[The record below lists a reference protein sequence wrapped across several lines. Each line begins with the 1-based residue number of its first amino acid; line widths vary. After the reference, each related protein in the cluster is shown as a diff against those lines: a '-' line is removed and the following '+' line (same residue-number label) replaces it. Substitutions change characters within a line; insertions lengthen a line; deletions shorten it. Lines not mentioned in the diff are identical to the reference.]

1 MADQLSKHKPVSAAV
16 CYRALRRFYNWMV
29 SEEIVTNSPMAKVHQ
44 PHLPEQPVPILTEQ
58 ELTALLK
65 VTSGRTSTPAV
76 TMQSYDCLSIRASG
90 GRDGGV
96 DGGRC

>member
-16 CYRALRRFYNWMV
+16 RYRALRRFYNWMV

-44 PHLPEQPVPILTEQ
+44 LHVPEQPVPILTEQ

-65 VTSGRTSTPAV
+65 VTSGKDFGSRRDHPV
-76 TMQSYDCLSIRASG
+76 IRLL
-90 GRDGGV
+90 V
-96 DGGRC
+96 DTGIRWARWRG